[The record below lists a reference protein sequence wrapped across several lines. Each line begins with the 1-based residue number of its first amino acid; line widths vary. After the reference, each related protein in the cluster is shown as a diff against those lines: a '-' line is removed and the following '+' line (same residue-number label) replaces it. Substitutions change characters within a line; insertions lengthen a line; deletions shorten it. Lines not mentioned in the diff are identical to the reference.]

1 MSEKKQQTAYPLR
14 MPSELRTKIEDL
26 AHENKRS
33 LNAEIIARLEES
45 LNPRKIESPG
55 MSDLT
60 DALIALGKERGVAV
74 EVSFGQISDGDGD
87 NPSPPSRVTTSVD
100 KRALLANSNDQHTY
114 SEQAIID
121 AMLKALR
128 GIPLD
133 AAKPQPNT
141 GPKPRKLKPKA

>member
-45 LNPRKIESPG
+45 LNPRHIGSLG

-60 DALIALGKERGVAV
+60 DALIALGRERGVAV
-74 EVSFGQISDGDGD
+74 EVSFGHISDGDGD
-87 NPSPPSRVTTSVD
+87 TLSPPSRVTTSVD
-100 KRALLANSNDQHTY
+100 KRTLLPNSGEPYTY

-121 AMLKALR
+121 AMLRALR
-128 GIPLD
+128 DIPPD
-133 AAKPQPNT
+133 AAKSEPNT
-141 GPKPRKLKPKA
+141 GPKPRKKFP